1 MWKLLKFHHISP
13 PKNKK
18 GIFRTLPL
26 VRPTVHEIWKI
37 MQCRHCKAP
46 KNKTKNGCLGHF
58 RLPEGYTYIRPPMVN
73 QVLRSF

>member
-37 MQCRHCKAP
+37 MQFRHCKAP
-46 KNKTKNGCLGHF
+46 KNKKK
-58 RLPEGYTYIRPPMVN
+58 MDV
-73 QVLRSF
+73 